1 VVGVVFVTVVMM
13 VVFLVL
19 HSGCCCYDDC
29 VFLVLHWLLNFGL
42 GLLRFSST
50 VALGRVFSFEKLVL
64 VHDLQFLVL
73 LFILKVVVWFGV
85 DNVFCWVSTVL

>member
-1 VVGVVFVTVVMM
+1 MVGVVFVIVVIM

-19 HSGCCCYDDC
+19 HGGCCCYDGDDDGY
-29 VFLVLHWLLNFGL
+29 VFSVLHWLLNFGL

-64 VHDLQFLVL
+64 VHDP
-73 LFILKVVVWFGV
+73 
-85 DNVFCWVSTVL
+85 